1 MRTLWERVYSST
13 ALIRVKWVPVCV
25 TDAPRM
31 IAGNTVVLSL
41 CFSQDTGAV
50 LSLLAQLQA
59 LGPALIAATDIL
71 LLSDPDGAVGGL
83 ASY

>member
-1 MRTLWERVYSST
+1 
-13 ALIRVKWVPVCV
+13 
-25 TDAPRM
+25 M

>member
-1 MRTLWERVYSST
+1 M
-13 ALIRVKWVPVCV
+13 
-25 TDAPRM
+25 
-31 IAGNTVVLSL
+31 VLSL

-59 LGPALIAATDIL
+59 LRPALIAATDIL

-83 ASY
+83 VSY